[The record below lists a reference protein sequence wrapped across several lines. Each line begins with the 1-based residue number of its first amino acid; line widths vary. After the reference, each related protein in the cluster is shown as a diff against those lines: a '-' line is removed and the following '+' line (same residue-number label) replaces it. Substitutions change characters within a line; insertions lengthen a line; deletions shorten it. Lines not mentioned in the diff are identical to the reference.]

1 MITQLTTFNNLRQK
15 VVFFVKKLKLNNLV
29 NNQGRK
35 LALSI
40 TDILSLALFKHS
52 GQIETIKKLWEHMR
66 PKCSYKT
73 LVVNINRFFP
83 IAIYIL
89 TLILEHNKKNA
100 HLIKFID
107 STDIPVCQTR
117 KAKYHQ
123 VMKQFASWSKIGKGW
138 YYGLKM
144 HLISDLEGRL
154 LSIKFTSG
162 NVNDRAVVMDL
173 AQGLNGIFV
182 ADAGY
187 LSQDL
192 NEEFHEEGKRVL
204 LAKPRANMRK
214 LASMIETYLY
224 SNRMRIELNFR
235 TLKLF
240 YGLITGLPKS
250 VYGYLAHYSYAVL
263 AYCID

>member
-1 MITQLTTFNNLRQK
+1 MITQLTTFNSLRKK
-15 VVFFVKKLKLNNLV
+15 VVFFVKKLKLDQYV

-40 TDILSLALFKHS
+40 SDILSLAIFKHS
-52 GQIETIKKLWEHMR
+52 GQIETKKKLWEHMR
-66 PKCSYKT
+66 PNCSYKT

-89 TLILEHNKKNA
+89 TLILNYNKKNA
-100 HLIKFID
+100 HLVKFID
-107 STDIPVCQTR
+107 STDLPVCSIR
-117 KAKYHQ
+117 KAKYHS
-123 VMKQFASWSKIGKGW
+123 VMKQFASWGKTGKGW

-144 HLISDLEGRL
+144 HLISDLEGRV

-162 NVNDRAVVMDL
+162 NVGDRAVVMDL
-173 AQGLNGIFV
+173 ARGIDGIFV
-182 ADAGY
+182 ADSGY
-187 LSQDL
+187 ISQEL
-192 NEEFHEEGKRVL
+192 NEKFHEEGKRVL

-214 LASMIETYLY
+214 IASIVDTYLY
-224 SNRMRIELNFR
+224 SNRMRVELNFR

-240 YGLITGLPKS
+240 YGLVTGLPKS